1 MAKCKKF
8 NSGAMV
14 AEDFES
20 EYSKP
25 KAKKPLPADNLK
37 QDKPVVQKYVVEPFR
52 KANDKV
58 SNTLESVGLTNP
70 IDVIDETF
78 GGETVAEARARREG
92 KPVGKGVA
100 RKAGGKIVSKVA
112 YKSGGKVRG
121 CGIATKG
128 LTKGRM
134 V

>member
-1 MAKCKKF
+1 MPKCKKF

-70 IDVIDETF
+70 VDVIDETF
-78 GGETVAEARARREG
+78 GGETVAEAKESILHAIKLLKELNEANLP
-92 KPVGKGVA
+92 KELKEEFELLFDTH
-100 RKAGGKIVSKVA
+100 I
-112 YKSGGKVRG
+112 
-121 CGIATKG
+121 
-128 LTKGRM
+128 
-134 V
+134 